1 MTSQQPDGN
10 GQNKRFTVALVH
22 FPCVDRTGAHYAT
35 SVTNLDV
42 HDISRSCVTYGV
54 DQYYIVHPVWA
65 QREMANTI
73 AQFWQTG
80 KGKERNPDRHQ
91 ALSIA
96 RVAETIAH
104 VRERETEICGT
115 PPLVVSTTAK
125 ETMGSWSIE
134 KTRQVIEEEHVL
146 MLLGTGHGLA
156 NEVLEESDAVM
167 APIHGPTAYNH
178 LSVRS
183 AAAIILDRLRGRPSL

>member
-1 MTSQQPDGN
+1 MTTEHPR
-10 GQNKRFTVALVH
+10 KRFAVALVH

-42 HDISRSCVTYGV
+42 HDIARSCVTYGV

-80 KGKERNPDRHQ
+80 KGKEKNPDRHE
-91 ALSIA
+91 ALSIV

-104 VRERETEICGT
+104 VREREAEQCQQA
-115 PPLVVSTTAK
+115 PVVISTTAK
-125 ETMGSWSIE
+125 ETPGSWSIE
-134 KTRQVIEEEHVL
+134 KTRQAIADHDVL

-156 NEVLEESDAVM
+156 NEVLDESDAVM
-167 APIHGPTAYNH
+167 APIQGPTDYNH

-183 AAAIILDRLRGRPSL
+183 AAAIILDRLKGRPSS